1 MKSIALSL
9 TVLFLLA
16 GCAEPLSRTEKGAI
30 YGAVGGAAAGALA
43 GQAIGK
49 DTKSPLIGAGAGAVV
64 GGGTGAGI
72 GYYMDRQEAAM
83 REALAAVEGVNV
95 QREGNVLHVTFR
107 SDNQFDVNSAL
118 LRSEAQR
125 DIARMADIQREYDKT
140 TITVAGHTDSTGS
153 ESHNQQLSERRAAA
167 VRDILLSR
175 NVAGNR
181 VTIIGFGESRPVA
194 DNASKYGQ
202 QQNRRVEITINPK

>member
-1 MKSIALSL
+1 MKIQSL
-9 TVLFLLA
+9 VLILFLVLA

-30 YGAVGGAAAGALA
+30 YGAVGGAAVGALA

-49 DTKSPLIGAGAGAVV
+49 DTKSTLIGAGAGAVV

-95 QREGNVLHVTFR
+95 RREGNVLHVTFR
-107 SDNQFDVNSAL
+107 SDNQFDVNSAA
-118 LRSEAQR
+118 LRPEAQR

-140 TITVAGHTDSTGS
+140 TITIAGHTDSTGT
-153 ESHNQQLSERRAAA
+153 ESHNQQLSERRAGA

-175 NVAGNR
+175 NVAANR
-181 VTIIGFGESRPVA
+181 ITIVGFGETQPVA
-194 DNASKYGQ
+194 DNASKKGQ